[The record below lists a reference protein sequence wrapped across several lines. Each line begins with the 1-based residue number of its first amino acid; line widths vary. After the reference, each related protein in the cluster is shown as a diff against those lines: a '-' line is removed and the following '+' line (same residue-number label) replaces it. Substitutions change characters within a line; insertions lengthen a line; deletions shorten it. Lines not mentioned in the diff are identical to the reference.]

1 MMNPDRRRLC
11 AGLAGLL
18 ASVAVGPANAAE
30 PSPASIVGRADEY
43 RFLGEAV
50 TTRLRI
56 TDQSGTKP
64 RKYSYAAVIGGDL
77 GAVVTSLDGDQR
89 GQKFLSNPTGFWFY
103 APRTRRA
110 IRLTPLQIIRGQAS
124 VGDVSRLSFAEDYV
138 AGFAPERSQVVDG
151 RDCWA
156 MLLRAKSDRSTYA
169 TVSLLVDKA
178 DYTPRRAT
186 FMVASGR
193 ALKSAIYAPPST
205 LAGRRGITSVT
216 YVDAIN
222 TRKRTLVETLS
233 AEAIAVRPA
242 MFRPEA
248 LALSS

>member
-1 MMNPDRRRLC
+1 MTPDRRALC
-11 AGLAGLL
+11 AGLAGVF
-18 ASVAVGPANAAE
+18 ATAGAA
-30 PSPASIVGRADEY
+30 PSAFAQPSAASIVGRADEY

-56 TDQSGTKP
+56 TDQSGSKR
-64 RKYSYAAVIGGDL
+64 RKYSYSAVIGGDL

-89 GQKFLSNPTGFWFY
+89 GQKFLSNASGFWFY

-124 VGDVSRLSFAEDYV
+124 VGDVSRLSFADDYV

-156 MLLRAKSDRSTYA
+156 MLLRARSSRSTYA

-178 DYTPRRAT
+178 DYTPKRAT
-186 FMVASGR
+186 FMAASGR
-193 ALKSAIYAPPST
+193 ALKSAIYSPPAS
-205 LAGRRGITSVT
+205 LAGRRVITAVT

-222 TRKRTLVETLS
+222 TKKRTLVETLS
-233 AEAIAVRPA
+233 AESISVRPA